1 MIAKPEIVKING
13 WDGPYGSAEVRFYL
27 NNSLCVELNFKKQ
40 SKILKNTMLCC
51 GFKHVFFV
59 NYQP

>member
-1 MIAKPEIVKING
+1 MIK
-13 WDGPYGSAEVRFYL
+13 
-27 NNSLCVELNFKKQ
+27 NNSLKNIRSKKELT
-40 SKILKNTMLCC
+40 ILKNTMLCC